1 MFKKTLP
8 PCRTRNARPIF
19 NRKTHNAPNNALKH
33 RNREG
38 DHRRRN
44 RIEDEKPK
52 ASLRDDGDE
61 PAAPPPAPPPAP
73 RPRGRPPKQRPDVGG
88 RITAEPEPTLPTL
101 LPTRHARRGS
111 ELVPLPK
118 RSRHVTSFLDE
129 EEEEQDES
137 EEDEDE
143 EGLPRGGITI
153 QARTVATVVHHVVRR
168 ERQIS
173 TIAPMKLLAVASAT
187 VAYATHLLYPDQ
199 DLRARQEKPKSYNS
213 EFRKR
218 DTQRHRSWLDLSPW
232 PSFPSIV

>member
-111 ELVPLPK
+111 ELAPLPK

-143 EGLPRGGITI
+143 EGSPTRRNNDPGGDRSNRGTSRGQTRATNIDDSTHETPR
-153 QARTVATVVHHVVRR
+153 RRLRNRSVRN
-168 ERQIS
+168 
-173 TIAPMKLLAVASAT
+173 P
-187 VAYATHLLYPDQ
+187 
-199 DLRARQEKPKSYNS
+199 
-213 EFRKR
+213 
-218 DTQRHRSWLDLSPW
+218 
-232 PSFPSIV
+232 PSIPRPRLTRATGEAQVL